1 MMPGRLTSVLSW
13 ALLAL
18 AASLPDTALAAT
30 PVVSSAA
37 SLPAAKTAGTI
48 SWRTFAASDSA
59 SVLFNVSTFTPK
71 VGFTTKTGMGMYGW
85 NFYWRGST
93 PVNTSRPLM
102 IFLGSSNTRTSMVSD
117 TTTVLNI
124 GTSESFPQKLRTTGA
139 YTKAL
144 LDDAGF
150 GVLSIV
156 SPRCYNTT
164 SLKVAGVNCNSQ
176 INTHILRHYRPE
188 IIQDILKQ
196 VQSKFGFDPNVVVGT
211 GVSMGARGMLRFG
224 TVYNM
229 RAISVTAGGLEDRT
243 MRSMVS
249 GWNNGDPSEGCYTLN
264 IPTVSN
270 KTCLTPVPETM
281 PLANKLSGY
290 PVQIYASPG
299 DKQANYTT
307 QVRPTCDN
315 INVALGNC
323 QIRLQSTVSSTS
335 RVMPSHNQICLWGS
349 APADLNFLIAGYG
362 GAGVTFGG
370 NSTTTTTTTTT
381 TTVIIPTTTTTTDI
395 PITTDSPPP
404 VPTSTD
410 APIPVTS
417 DAPAPAPAPTSD
429 APPPATSDPVVPT
442 SNPTSDSSP
451 PAPAPTSDSPP
462 PPPAPTSDSP
472 APNSNPPTSG
482 DGGGSGTGNGSN
494 NGGSI

>member
-37 SLPAAKTAGTI
+37 SLPAAKTAGSI
-48 SWRTFAASDSA
+48 SWRTFAASDSP
-59 SVLFNVSTFTPK
+59 SVLFNVSTSTPK
-71 VGFTTKTGMGMYGW
+71 VGFTTKTGIGMYGW
-85 NFYWRGST
+85 NS
-93 PVNTSRPLM
+93 
-102 IFLGSSNTRTSMVSD
+102 TSMVSD

-290 PVQIYASPG
+290 PVQIYA
-299 DKQANYTT
+299 
-307 QVRPTCDN
+307 R
-315 INVALGNC
+315 
-323 QIRLQSTVSSTS
+323 
-335 RVMPSHNQICLWGS
+335 
-349 APADLNFLIAGYG
+349 
-362 GAGVTFGG
+362 
-370 NSTTTTTTTTT
+370 
-381 TTVIIPTTTTTTDI
+381 
-395 PITTDSPPP
+395 
-404 VPTSTD
+404 
-410 APIPVTS
+410 
-417 DAPAPAPAPTSD
+417 
-429 APPPATSDPVVPT
+429 
-442 SNPTSDSSP
+442 
-451 PAPAPTSDSPP
+451 
-462 PPPAPTSDSP
+462 
-472 APNSNPPTSG
+472 
-482 DGGGSGTGNGSN
+482 
-494 NGGSI
+494 